1 MIKAI
6 VLLLLVI
13 FLYTSTSLF
22 YKMDKI
28 EIINE
33 NKTVTA
39 LTKEQELPNGRN
51 KLFDN
56 NTMIKNVIENANET
70 DTKTEN
76 VVSNTTANI
85 HQTKFENINEK
96 TELPTNQT
104 DNISKPKSLKALIAR
119 YIKGNFFIRK
129 IFQYGFK
136 NFD

>member
-1 MIKAI
+1 MKILSIHPKLFKAI
-6 VLLLLVI
+6 ILLLLVI

-28 EIINE
+28 EILNE

-39 LTKEQELPNGRN
+39 LTKEQELPNSRN
-51 KLFDN
+51 Y
-56 NTMIKNVIENANET
+56 TIIKNVIENANET

-85 HQTKFENINEK
+85 HQTESKNINEK

-104 DNISKPKSLKALIAR
+104 DNVSKPKSWSALIAR
-119 YIKGNFFIRK
+119 YIKGNF
-129 IFQYGFK
+129 
-136 NFD
+136 